1 MPSAGITPIS
11 TQTTTGSVASINF
24 TSIPSTYTHLKLV
37 VNCTGISGFES
48 LNLRVGNNS
57 YDSAAN
63 YSYLAM
69 INDGS
74 VAKANQGNAYEWI
87 YGPVSDGNQPIMA
100 MINFWNYASTNMFKT
115 ITVEGGNATSGP
127 KYISKN
133 ICTWRNTVAINQIS
147 ITPPSVTIN
156 SGTTA
161 TLFGITGV

>member
-1 MPSAGITPIS
+1 MSLQGLTVIS
-11 TQTTTGSVASINF
+11 TQTTSGSVSSITF
-24 TSIPSTYTHLKLV
+24 TSIPSTYTHLKLIV
-37 VNCTGISGFES
+37 DCTGISGFES

-63 YSYLAM
+63 YSYLAL

-74 VAKANQGNAYEWI
+74 NAKANQGNAYEWI
-87 YGPVSDGNQPIMA
+87 YGPVSDGGQPIPA
-100 MINFWNYASTNMFKT
+100 MINFWNYASTNMYKT
-115 ITVEGGNATSGP
+115 ITVEGGNATSGS
-127 KYISKN
+127 KYLSKH

-147 ITPPSVTIN
+147 IAPPSVTIN